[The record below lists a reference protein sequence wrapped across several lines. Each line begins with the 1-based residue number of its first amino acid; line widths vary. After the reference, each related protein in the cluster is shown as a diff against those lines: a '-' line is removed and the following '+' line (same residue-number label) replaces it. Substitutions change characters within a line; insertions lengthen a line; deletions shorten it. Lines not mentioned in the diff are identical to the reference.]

1 MEPEERDSVLE
12 ALARQVLEEAIDRSF
27 LGGQSGQGR
36 PAGLVHRRGAPVRR
50 GSSPGALPFTGRNT
64 ASFARG

>member
-12 ALARQVLEEAIDRSF
+12 ALARQVLEESTDRLF
-27 LGGQSGQGR
+27 LDGQPGQGR
-36 PAGLVHRRGAPVRR
+36 AFGLVHRRGAPVRR